1 MAELSPGSEFA
12 GHRIEGVAGR
22 GGFGVVYR
30 ATHLALDH
38 VVALK
43 LISSARAGEEAFRER
58 FKSESRIAVSIRHPN
73 VVAVHNAGEEDGLLF
88 VTMDFIEGTDLR
100 GLLNREGRL
109 GPEETVDVVRQV
121 ASALDAAHAKGLVH
135 RDIKPGNVLIG
146 EREGTRHVYL
156 TDFGL
161 SKQMDATSGLTASGA
176 FVGTL
181 DYSAPEQIRG
191 QRLDA
196 RTDVYALAC
205 VTYELLSGDSPFSV
219 HEEQVAKLYAHLQDT
234 PVPLADFT
242 SEVPQELSDVI
253 DRALSKDPD
262 DRHPSAGDFARAAAA
277 AVEGR
282 KPSQEERSVGVGA
295 AALTQTLETVTPE
308 EPAATIEAE
317 PPSTRESE
325 VPDEP
330 TLATGPPVE
339 VLDEPTLE
347 TAPSAASAG
356 RKRPWGRILGG
367 ALVVAALA
375 AGAFVLMDGG
385 SPDEPKDPARGG
397 GGSGGLASGDQFSVP
412 PEPVGIGIHGG
423 VIWVSSASGQALT
436 RLDAENGEPL
446 DDEPIK
452 LGGEGGQITFSADD
466 GDAWVTV
473 DEGGGAGSVLRF
485 GPDGGEPVRIP
496 VGSEPSGIA
505 AGTSFVWTANSASD
519 TTSKIGLDTNAA
531 ESRDASLN
539 QPARVVSGRADKAG
553 PQDAKGIWITN
564 SGSDSVSRITDEG
577 NIVST
582 VGVGANP
589 TGIVIG
595 SDERVWVAAQEADTL
610 AIIQPEA
617 EPFDG
622 GAAGEPEGT
631 VVLKPEDCDAPRSLA
646 VGFGSVWATCADS
659 GTVVRL
665 DEANGEVQ
673 GSADVG
679 EDPEGIATDGHGVWV
694 TSGGKDGILTF
705 LDPDKF

>member
-12 GHRIEGVAGR
+12 GHRIEGIAGR

-30 ATHLALDH
+30 ARHIALDH

-88 VTMDFIEGTDLR
+88 VTMDFIEGSDLR

-109 GPEETVDVVRQV
+109 QPEETVDVVRQV

-146 EREGTRHVYL
+146 EREGTRHVFL

-205 VTYELLSGDSPFSV
+205 VTYELLSGESPFSV

-295 AALTQTLETVTPE
+295 AALTQTLETVTPD
-308 EPAATIEAE
+308 EPVETVEAE

-330 TLATGPPVE
+330 TLAT
-339 VLDEPTLE
+339 
-347 TAPSAASAG
+347 APSAAATA
-356 RKRPWGRILGG
+356 RQRPWGRILGG

-375 AGAFVLMDGG
+375 AGAFVLMDGE
-385 SPDEPKDPARGG
+385 SPDEAEDPDRGGGG
-397 GGSGGLASGDQFSVP
+397 GGSGELASFEVP
-412 PEPVGIGIHGG
+412 AEPVGVAIDDG
-423 VIWVSSASGQALT
+423 VVWVSSARGQALT
-436 RLDAENGEPL
+436 RLKAGTGE
-446 DDEPIK
+446 EIGQPIK
-452 LGGEGGQITFSADD
+452 LGGAGGQITFTDD
-466 GDAWVTV
+466 GNAWVTV
-473 DEGGGAGSVLRF
+473 DKGGGKGAVVRF
-485 GPDGGEPVRIP
+485 DPDGSRVAEIS
-496 VGSEPSGIA
+496 VGSGPNGIV
-505 AGTSFVWTANSASD
+505 AGGADLVWALNSDSN
-519 TTSKIGLDTNAA
+519 TTSLLNLNPLTNEADLTLPGFD
-531 ESRDASLN
+531 E
-539 QPARVVSGRADKAG
+539 PARAVAGNADQPG
-553 PQDAKGIWITN
+553 EQRAKGVWITN
-564 SGSDSVSRITDEG
+564 SGNDTVSRITAEG
-577 NIVST
+577 AIVST
-582 VGVGANP
+582 LDGVGAKP
-589 TGIVIG
+589 MGIVIG
-595 SDERVWVAAQEADTL
+595 SDERVWVAAEDDNAIAIIRPEPEPVDGQEAGSL
-610 AIIQPEA
+610 VS
-617 EPFDG
+617 
-622 GAAGEPEGT
+622 T
-631 VVLKPEDCDAPRSLA
+631 VNLDVEKCAAPRALA
-646 VGFGSVWATCADS
+646 VGFGSIWATCADTD
-659 GTVVRL
+659 TVVRL
-665 DEANGEVQ
+665 EEKTNILQASVGGVGPNPEA
-673 GSADVG
+673 
-679 EDPEGIATDGHGVWV
+679 IATDENGVWV
-694 TSGGKDGILTF
+694 TSGGESGSDEGTLTF
-705 LDPDKF
+705 LDPDEVK